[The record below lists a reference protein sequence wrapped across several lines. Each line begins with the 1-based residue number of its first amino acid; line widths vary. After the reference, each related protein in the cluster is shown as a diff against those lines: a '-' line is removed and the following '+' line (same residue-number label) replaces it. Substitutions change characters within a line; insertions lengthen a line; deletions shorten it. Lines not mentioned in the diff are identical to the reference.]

1 MLEQVRR
8 VLLDELRQVEHLPEP
23 PSDMTFDQLTRFRY
37 PFSRPLQS
45 YLKKLPNLPAYLA
58 PGIRL
63 LDIGTGT
70 GRAAYQIQQQYRCQV
85 YGTGITPIGG
95 IPVPFIVCIA
105 AALPFP
111 DHTFDVV
118 IGVQSLSWEP
128 DQTAS
133 LVEISRVLRPG
144 GHAVLIFN
152 PFMYSVDHRF
162 GEAFWEKLGMSKT
175 AYAALQFTPSFQI
188 PGMSLQTNLV
198 PLQHPYGPYT
208 YSYSVILT
216 KAL

>member
-8 VLLDELRQVEHLPEP
+8 VLLDELRQVERLPEP
-23 PSDMTFDQLTRFRY
+23 PSTMTFDQITRFRY

-45 YLKKLPNLPAYLA
+45 YLNKLPNLPAYLA

-63 LDIGTGT
+63 LDIGTGS
-70 GRAAYQIQQQYRCQV
+70 GRAAYQLQQQYRCPV
-85 YGTGITPIGG
+85 YGTGITPIDTVP
-95 IPVPFIVCIA
+95 IPFIVCIA
-105 AALPFP
+105 AALPFS
-111 DHTFDVV
+111 DHSFDLA

-133 LVEISRVLRPG
+133 LIEISRVLRRG

-162 GEAFWEKLGMSKT
+162 GEEFWEKLGLSKT
-175 AYAALQFTPSFQI
+175 AYAPLQFTPMLQI
-188 PGMSLQTNLV
+188 PGMSIQTDLV

-208 YSYSVILT
+208 HSYCVTLT
-216 KAL
+216 KPL